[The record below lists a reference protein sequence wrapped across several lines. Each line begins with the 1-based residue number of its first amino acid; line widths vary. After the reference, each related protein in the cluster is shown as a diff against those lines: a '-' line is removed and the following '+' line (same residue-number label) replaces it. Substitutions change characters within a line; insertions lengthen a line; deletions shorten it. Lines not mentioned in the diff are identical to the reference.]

1 MIFLEISRNLY
12 DSSKSSRK
20 FLNIGISDGNLWG
33 SFKESPRIP
42 QTRPPQNSAELNLV
56 NGAMALS
63 KFGFVFS
70 VHGGDVIWSNEASY
84 LHQVDLN
91 VATGILPSH

>member
-1 MIFLEISRNLY
+1 M
-12 DSSKSSRK
+12 
-20 FLNIGISDGNLWG
+20 
-33 SFKESPRIP
+33 
-42 QTRPPQNSAELNLV
+42 ELNLV

>member
-1 MIFLEISRNLY
+1 M
-12 DSSKSSRK
+12 
-20 FLNIGISDGNLWG
+20 
-33 SFKESPRIP
+33 
-42 QTRPPQNSAELNLV
+42 ELNLV
-56 NGAMALS
+56 NGAIQPVLS